1 MVPNQRAR
9 ATRSI
14 LAPSWIA
21 GIVLLATTALAACGA
36 NDSAAPAKATPSPAI
51 STGATP
57 APSAATSA
65 GAAGTPHADITLSRD
80 QADPVTVKVGQIINI
95 PDDPSFSWDV
105 NYRPEVLLALT
116 PPEQI
121 SKPGPAGWFFRAIG
135 AGNTEITLESVP
147 PPCPSGKSCPPNTIR
162 LVFPITVVQ

>member
-1 MVPNQRAR
+1 MVSNQRAR
-9 ATRSI
+9 ATRNI

-21 GIVLLATTALAACGA
+21 SIILLASATLSACGSS
-36 NDSAAPAKATPSPAI
+36 NSAAPAKATPSPAI
-51 STGATP
+51 STEATP
-57 APSAATSA
+57 APSA
-65 GAAGTPHADITLSRD
+65 GAAGTSHADITLSRD

-95 PDDPSFSWDV
+95 PDEPSFAWDV

-135 AGNTEITLESVP
+135 AGNTEISLESVP
-147 PPCPSGKSCPPNTIR
+147 PPCPSGNSCPPNNLR
-162 LVFPITVVQ
+162 LVFQITVVP